1 MHFSIG
7 NSWEGSSALLRRFH
21 LIRLVNCF
29 EISRIDYCNSLL
41 TGLPY
46 WLALD
51 RLQRDECC
59 SKDALWCGKILACYR
74 LNSWSAALVAC
85 DTVHLVQIVSNK
97 AQSNAWTGPCIFI
110 QPSCV
115 EGRTQS
121 SAHGDLVLQWTKIS
135 LADVHLLLQ
144 VQQRY
149 GTGCPARLATLC
161 PWTVSRRFSN
171 IYVHCQY
178 LTIPFILHPYAA
190 ACTIILWCVMYG
202 ALESVTMP

>member
-59 SKDALWCGKILACYR
+59 SKDALWCRKILACYR

-97 AQSNAWTGPCIFI
+97 AQSDAWTGPCIFI
-110 QPSCV
+110 QPSCI

-121 SAHGDLVLQWTKIS
+121 SAHGDLVLQRTS
-135 LADVHLLLQ
+135 LADVHLSLQ
-144 VQQRY
+144 VQRC
-149 GTGCPARLATLC
+149 GTSCPARFATLC
-161 PWTVSRRFSN
+161 LWTVSRRFSK
-171 IYVHCQY
+171 HLCS
-178 LTIPFILHPYAA
+178 LSIPFILHPYIA
-190 ACTIILWCVMYG
+190 ACAISCVVYG